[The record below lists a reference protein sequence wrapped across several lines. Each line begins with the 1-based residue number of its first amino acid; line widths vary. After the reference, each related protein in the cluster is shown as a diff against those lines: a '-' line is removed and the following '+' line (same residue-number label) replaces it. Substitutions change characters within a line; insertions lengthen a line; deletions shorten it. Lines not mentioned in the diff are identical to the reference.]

1 MSFTVEEET
10 EKRVNYYNTSFNI
23 EYFPFRLLWKNHKVP
38 VSQIQSCHLLDYEHQ
53 ILSIVLSHCHYS
65 LEHGKGQNVSYDL
78 QALEKN
84 IVDRFIHGKP
94 LIQLE
99 IPQVF
104 YRKDV
109 YTAKA
114 FASIRN
120 NVKPQVCV
128 CVCGWFQYAKLKL
141 CCI

>member
-1 MSFTVEEET
+1 MSFTIEKET
-10 EKRVNYYNTSFNI
+10 EERVSYQYCIIISSFSLRI
-23 EYFPFRLLWKNHKVP
+23 LWKKHKVP
-38 VSQIQSCHLLDYEHQ
+38 ASQIQSCHLLDYEHQ

-94 LIQLE
+94 LILLE
-99 IPQVF
+99 IPQVV

-114 FASIRN
+114 FASIRKN
-120 NVKPQVCV
+120 IKPQVNT
-128 CVCGWFQYAKLKL
+128 
-141 CCI
+141 